1 MIPEPADSPPS
12 PQANS
17 RRARARIVRIGLTG
31 LDQGVSSLSNF
42 AVGVAVAR
50 VAGVA
55 ALGEYSLA
63 YAAWL
68 IVAATH
74 RSLITDPMAIE
85 NDVNKPDA
93 AFHMRAGL
101 AAELVLGMASA
112 ALFGIVGFILLAAG
126 QHAFGIVFVAFAPWQ
141 PFLVA
146 QDYWRW
152 VAFMKAKPGKALSND
167 AIFDIFQAAVFV
179 LLVVAGDRS
188 SVLAIVAWGVGAI
201 VAALFGLWQFSVRP
215 TLRGGMKRMRVR
227 WGLSK
232 WLLAG
237 STAASGSTQA
247 GTILVAAL
255 LGPAG
260 TGGFRA
266 ASTLVSG
273 PTNVLVQAGGS
284 IGLPEAAR
292 GLRDRGWP
300 GLRRVERLITV
311 GGVASVGPIVVI
323 VLIFSK
329 QLMGIIYGDK
339 FTSYASIAD
348 IVAISLLVSAF
359 RLGAILAL
367 KTTKQTRL
375 IYHTTIVALVSSLG
389 LTALLASLYGVI
401 GAAWAAL
408 GSAVIVT
415 VQTLVLHWRHSR
427 PEAERMWGILSSGKG
442 DDLDDETSQ
451 VGFDTSV
458 L

>member
-1 MIPEPADSPPS
+1 MSAPLESSASPVS
-12 PQANS
+12 SS
-17 RRARARIVRIGLTG
+17 RRARSRVVRIGLTG

-93 AFHMRAGL
+93 GFHMRVGL
-101 AAELVLGMASA
+101 AAELTLGVASTA
-112 ALFGIVGFILLAAG
+112 VFGVVGFVLLAAG
-126 QHAFGIVFVAFAPWQ
+126 QHAFGIVFVSFAPWL
-141 PFLVA
+141 PFLIA

-152 VAFMKAKPGKALSND
+152 LAFMKATPGRALSND
-167 AIFDIFQAAVFV
+167 AVFDVFQAAVFV
-179 LLVVAGDRS
+179 LLVAAGQRS
-188 SVLAIVAWGVGAI
+188 SVLAIVAWGSGAI
-201 VAALFGLWQFSVRP
+201 VASLFGLWQFSVRP
-215 TLRGGMKRMRVR
+215 TMTGGVERIRTR
-227 WGLSK
+227 WHLSK
-232 WLLAG
+232 WLLAS
-237 STAASGSTQA
+237 STAASGATQA

-284 IGLPEAAR
+284 IGLPEASR
-292 GLRDRGWP
+292 GLHDRGWP
-300 GLRRVERLITV
+300 GLRRIERVVTL
-311 GGVASVGPIVVI
+311 GGVLSVGPIVVI

-329 QLMGIIYGDK
+329 QLMGIIYGQK

-348 IVAISLLVSAF
+348 IVAISLLVSTF

-375 IYHTTIVALVSSLG
+375 IYHTTVVALVSSLG
-389 LTALLASLYGVI
+389 LTALLASLFGVI

-415 VQTLVLHWRHSR
+415 LQTVVLHWRHSR
-427 PEAERMWGILSSGKG
+427 PEADRMWRSLNSGIG
-442 DDLDDETSQ
+442 DDGPRQ
-451 VGFDTSV
+451 VGFDPSI

>member
-1 MIPEPADSPPS
+1 MPEPVDSS
-12 PQANS
+12 ANS
-17 RRARARIVRIGLTG
+17 ESNRRRARARIVRIGVTG

-68 IVAATH
+68 IIAATH

-85 NDVNKPDA
+85 NDVNKSDA
-93 AFHMRAGL
+93 VFHMRVGL
-101 AAELVLGMASA
+101 AAELALGLASA
-112 ALFGIVGFILLAAG
+112 ALFGVVGFILLGAG
-126 QHAFGIVFVAFAPWQ
+126 QRAFGIVFVTFAPWL
-141 PFLVA
+141 PFLLA

-152 VAFMKAKPGKALSND
+152 VAFMKAKPGKALTND
-167 AIFDIFQAAVFV
+167 VVFDVFQGGAFV
-179 LLVVAGDRS
+179 VLVVAGERS
-188 SVLAIVAWGVGAI
+188 AVLAIVAWGIGA
-201 VAALFGLWQFSVRP
+201 VFGAFYGLWQFSVQP
-215 TLRGGMKRMRVR
+215 SIKGGVERIRVR
-227 WGLSK
+227 WPLSK
-232 WLLAG
+232 WLLAS

-292 GLRDRGWP
+292 GLHNRGWP
-300 GLRRVERLITV
+300 GLRRIQRLITL
-311 GGVASVGPIVVI
+311 GGVVSVGPIVVI

-329 QLMGIIYGDK
+329 QLMGLIYGHK
-339 FTSYASIAD
+339 FIAYATTAD
-348 IVAISLLVSAF
+348 IVALSLLVSAF

-375 IYHTTIVALVSSLG
+375 IYHTTVVALVTSLG
-389 LTALLASLYGVI
+389 FTALLAPLFGVI

-408 GSAVIVT
+408 ASAVIVT
-415 VQTLVLHWRHSR
+415 AQTLVLHWRHSR
-427 PEAERMWGILSSGKG
+427 PEAERMWKNLDLSPDG
-442 DDLDDETSQ
+442 DRAAESPL
-451 VGFDTSV
+451 GYDTSV